1 MVLETRG
8 RYAGSRRRS
17 DGGGLLI
24 SYSLYLSPIMHTGAQ
39 DQGGGTLEVGGAV
52 TAGTTAT

>member
-1 MVLETRG
+1 MVLGTRG

-17 DGGGLLI
+17 DGGELLI
-24 SYSLYLSPIMHTGAQ
+24 SYSLYLSPSTHNGAR